1 MDVNSLPWLDRLDQ
15 ALVQAKNENK
25 RVFVDF
31 TGYTCVNCRWME
43 KNVFSDPQ
51 VMALFRREFI
61 LVQLY
66 TDGGGNAESNQKL
79 QIDRFQT
86 VALPL
91 YVVLDQDD
99 RALARH
105 AGILEPAERF
115 LRFLRLQD
123 QG

>member
-1 MDVNSLPWLDRLDQ
+1 M
-15 ALVQAKNENK
+15 
-25 RVFVDF
+25 
-31 TGYTCVNCRWME
+31 TGKHTV
-43 KNVFSDPQ
+43 
-51 VMALFRREFI
+51 I

-66 TDGGGNAESNQKL
+66 NDGGENAESNQKL

-91 YVVLDQDD
+91 YVILDQDD
-99 RALARH
+99 RLLARH

-115 LRFLRLQD
+115 LRFLRLKD

>member
-1 MDVNSLPWLDRLDQ
+1 
-15 ALVQAKNENK
+15 
-25 RVFVDF
+25 
-31 TGYTCVNCRWME
+31 ME

-51 VMALFRREFI
+51 VMSLFRREFI

-66 TDGGGNAESNQKL
+66 TDGGENAESNQKL

-91 YVVLDQDD
+91 YVVLDQND
-99 RALARH
+99 RMLARH

>member
-1 MDVNSLPWLDRLDQ
+1 MHSLPWLDRLDQ
-15 ALVQAKNENK
+15 ALFQAKNENK

-66 TDGGGNAESNQKL
+66 TDGGEHAESNQKL

-91 YVVLDQDD
+91 YVVLDQND
-99 RALARH
+99 RLLARH

>member
-1 MDVNSLPWLDRLDQ
+1 MCIRDR

-25 RVFVDF
+25 WVFVDF

-51 VMALFRREFI
+51 VMALFRSEFI

-66 TDGGGNAESNQKL
+66 TDGGENAESNQKL

-99 RALARH
+99 RMLARH
-105 AGILEPAERF
+105 AGILEPSERF

>member
-1 MDVNSLPWLDRLDQ
+1 MKTNGF
-15 ALVQAKNENK
+15 
-25 RVFVDF
+25 FVDF

-66 TDGGGNAESNQKL
+66 TDGGENAESNQKL

-91 YVVLDQDD
+91 YVVLYQDD
-99 RALARH
+99 RLLARH